1 MKEFLS
7 NKYVVVTLRVLLGLI
22 FIYSSIGK
30 LFNQADFAKAIL
42 RYDFL
47 PIYFVNLLAIVLPWL
62 EFIVGLL
69 LIAGIYKKA
78 SAFLAGASL
87 VMFLIALIS
96 AAVRGLDIS
105 CGCFSLEESSSKGD
119 IIFRIIQDFFMLA
132 AVIIVYKFGDD
143 KKEEAPEIST
153 GITN

>member
-1 MKEFLS
+1 MIGYLS
-7 NKYVVVTLRVLLGLI
+7 NKYVVITLRVLLGLI
-22 FIYSSIGK
+22 FIYSSVGK
-30 LFNQADFAKAIL
+30 LFNASEFAKAIL

-78 SAFLAGASL
+78 SSLLAGASL

-96 AAVRGLDIS
+96 AVARGLDIS
-105 CGCFSLEESSSKGD
+105 CGCFSLEETSSKGD
-119 IIFRIIQDFFMLA
+119 IIYRIIQDFFMLA
-132 AVIIVYKFGDD
+132 AVIIVYKFGDA
-143 KKEEAPEIST
+143 KKEETPVVST
-153 GITN
+153 EITN

>member
-1 MKEFLS
+1 MKEFIS
-7 NKYVVVTLRVLLGLI
+7 NKYVVITLRVLLGLI
-22 FIYSSIGK
+22 FIYSSVGK
-30 LFNQADFAKAIL
+30 LFNSAEFAKAIL

-62 EFIVGLL
+62 EFVVGLL

-78 SAFLAGASL
+78 SSFLAGASL

-96 AAVRGLDIS
+96 AVARGLDIS

-119 IIFRIIQDFFMLA
+119 IMYRIIQDFFMLA
-132 AVIIVYKFGDD
+132 AVIIVYKFGDA
-143 KKEEAPEIST
+143 KKEEKPETST
-153 GITN
+153 EIIN